1 MSPHIRAEVYA
12 QIEQTKTWAGSALF
26 PYTCIYKN
34 IEIEMTAYAIPIK
47 QVFPF

>member
-26 PYTCIYKN
+26 PYIYKN
-34 IEIEMTAYAIPIK
+34 IKIEMTAYAIPIK